1 MPVQQKYA
9 DVDEYI
15 ASFPEPTAAALRELR
30 AVIHDALPGAGEVI
44 SYHMP
49 TFTVGERPV
58 VHLSGYARHVSLYPA
73 PDGDEAFEE
82 AIRPYRSGASTL
94 RFPLAKPLPSAL
106 VKQAV
111 ELLANR

>member
-1 MPVQQKYA
+1 MPVEQKYA

-15 ASFPEPTAAALRELR
+15 ASFADPTAAALRELR
-30 AVIHDALPGAGEVI
+30 AAIHDALPGAGELI

-73 PDGDEAFEE
+73 PDGDEAFEA

-94 RFPLAKPLPSAL
+94 RFPLAKPIPFEL
-106 VKQAV
+106 VRQAV
-111 ELLANR
+111 RLLADR